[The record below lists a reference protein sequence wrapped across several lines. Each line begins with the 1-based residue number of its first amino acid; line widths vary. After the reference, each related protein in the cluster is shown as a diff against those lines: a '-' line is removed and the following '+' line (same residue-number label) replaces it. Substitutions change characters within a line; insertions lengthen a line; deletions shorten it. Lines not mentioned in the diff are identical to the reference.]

1 MKNERH
7 REEEL
12 LATIVVLKNINKQS
26 NLCSS
31 CFSVYLPAFFSPSV
45 SLSLS
50 LYLTIACKRWM
61 RAGRQ
66 AGIRSHFFSS
76 YANKERNYDDENLG
90 TSLFFSVSFS
100 FFYSLLLSLHYC
112 QILTRPQA
120 TRPSS
125 LSNHTSSII

>member
-1 MKNERH
+1 MNRNEE
-7 REEEL
+7 RETQRGRIAGHNRCPEKHQQTIKLVLFLFLCL
-12 LATIVVLKNINKQS
+12 LASFL
-26 NLCSS
+26 
-31 CFSVYLPAFFSPSV
+31 LPV
-45 SLSLS
+45 RLSLS

-112 QILTRPQA
+112 QILTRP
-120 TRPSS
+120 
-125 LSNHTSSII
+125 